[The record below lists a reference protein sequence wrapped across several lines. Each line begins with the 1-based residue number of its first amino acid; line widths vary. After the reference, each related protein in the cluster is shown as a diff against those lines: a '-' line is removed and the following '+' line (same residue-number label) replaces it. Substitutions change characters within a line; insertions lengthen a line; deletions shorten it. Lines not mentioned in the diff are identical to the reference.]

1 MWKTALLGASLAAIG
16 WALSGGQR
24 QTIRRRNAQ
33 IVSGL
38 RAGPTTEAQLPANV
52 SSLQAYKRRHGDS
65 TEALRSARLAVDGR
79 LNDLLGRQ
87 RDAA

>member
-1 MWKTALLGASLAAIG
+1 MWKTACFGAAIAVIG
-16 WALSGGQR
+16 WELSGGLR
-24 QTIRRRNAQ
+24 PTVRRRNAQ

-38 RAGPTTEAQLPANV
+38 RAGPTADAQLPTNV
-52 SSLQAYKRRHGDS
+52 SSIQAYKRRHEAS

-79 LNDLLGRQ
+79 LNELLGRQ